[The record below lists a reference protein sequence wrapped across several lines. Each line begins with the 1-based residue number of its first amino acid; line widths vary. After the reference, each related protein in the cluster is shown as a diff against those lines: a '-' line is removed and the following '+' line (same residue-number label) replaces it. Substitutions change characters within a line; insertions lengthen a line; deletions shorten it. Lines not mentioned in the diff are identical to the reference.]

1 MQLLFKDGIV
11 PEIKGLSGI
20 IIYYRRPLRI
30 RFWVGK
36 NFKEEISMRNLQ
48 KLTAGIIVLFMALA
62 MQACDNVESAT
73 KLVSSD
79 ETADV
84 VVVGAGL
91 SGLSVATE
99 LQEAFPAVK
108 FILLEQRDTVGG
120 SSRSSGA
127 TMGSSSKDPSAFNTN
142 TTAELLDFYK
152 TYFGTDGVNEEL
164 FNKIYGAISV
174 DTNNRLL
181 DWGITFSQVAVY
193 PEFTNFTPP
202 IYSYRPTTP
211 EGGNGGGAWSD
222 FLAAKIRE
230 KSDIRINS
238 RVTDLIIVN
247 GKVIGVKVDDATKS
261 YNIYAKAV
269 ILATGGFGSNRAL
282 VQEVADDF
290 YKYIP
295 IISYLDTFNPGA
307 TGDAFT
313 FTKKLNVPLIGND
326 IFAFTMAQGSALPSK
341 FFVNQRGERFTNE
354 DSAWGYKTVHD
365 AALQKTYT
373 YRLIDANGLNPTQTT
388 TQEARVTAGQAWKF
402 NTIDEL
408 ADGLGINKT
417 ALNTTVAAYNSNVN
431 ASTSPGF
438 DLPYGKATK
447 LETAPFYADLIC
459 GSDFGTVR
467 SIKTDNFGRVLNASS
482 QPIAGLYASG
492 ECIMANVFPGGY
504 YHGGL
509 GMSIASYTGTLA
521 ARTAAEDLAN

>member
-1 MQLLFKDGIV
+1 
-11 PEIKGLSGI
+11 
-20 IIYYRRPLRI
+20 
-30 RFWVGK
+30 
-36 NFKEEISMRNLQ
+36 MR
-48 KLTAGIIVLFMALA
+48 KFRKVVTGIIVLAMALA
-62 MQACDNVESAT
+62 IQACDNAESTT

-79 ETADV
+79 ETTDV

-91 SGLSVATE
+91 SGLSVAIE
-99 LQEAFPAVK
+99 LQEAYPDVK
-108 FILLEQRDTVGG
+108 FILLEQRDIIGG

-127 TMGSSSKDPSAFNTN
+127 TMGSTSKDPSAFNTN
-142 TTAELLDFYK
+142 TTAQLLNFYQ
-152 TYFGTDGVNEEL
+152 TYFGLDGVNADL
-164 FNKIYGAISV
+164 FNSLYGDISV
-174 DTNNRLL
+174 AVNNRLL

-193 PEFTNFTPP
+193 PEFTNFIPP
-202 IYSYRPTTP
+202 MYSYRPTTS
-211 EGGNGGGAWSD
+211 EGNGGGALSD

-230 KSDIRINS
+230 KSDLRINS
-238 RVTDLIIVN
+238 RATDLIIVN

-295 IISYLDTFNPGA
+295 ITSYLDTFNPGA

-326 IFAFTMAQGSALPSK
+326 IFAFTMAQGSALPSR

-354 DSAWGYKTVHD
+354 NSSWGYKTVHD
-365 AALQKTYT
+365 AALQETYT
-373 YRLIDANGLNPTQTT
+373 YRLIDANGLTPAQTT
-388 TQEARVTAGQAWKF
+388 TQEDRVAAGQAWKF

-408 ADGLGINKT
+408 ADELGIAKAT
-417 ALNTTVAAYNSNVN
+417 LQATVSAYNAAVN

-438 DLPYGKATK
+438 DLPADRATK

-467 SIKTDNFGRVLNASS
+467 SIKTDNSGRVLNASS
-482 QPIAGLYASG
+482 QAIAGLYASG
-492 ECIMANVFPGGY
+492 ECTMANVFPGGY

-521 ARTAAEDLAN
+521 ARTAAADITAP